1 MIQRRNGQIELSR
14 NFSKEEVQMAKK
26 CMKKCSTSLAIREM
40 QIKTTLRFY
49 ITPVRVAIIKNKNS
63 NKRW

>member
-40 QIKTTLRFY
+40 QIKTMLRFY